1 MQWLLNNFVCS
12 NVYLVLL
19 AAPQKCFVILGTN
32 KVPHSVIKIKLQQT
46 EQ

>member
-1 MQWLLNNFVCS
+1 MQRLLNNFVCS